1 MLFSLFDLKTYFML
15 TSEQMFHI
23 IILANRC
30 SNARS
35 GGFNMAKVKIT
46 VLKKEYYADFAE
58 KYLTDGKAAGYL

>member
-1 MLFSLFDLKTYFML
+1 ML

-23 IILANRC
+23 IVLANRC